1 MSADVMKK
9 CTQVRYIDVNIFQ
22 VEVMKEAAKY
32 IDQLQNSLICRIRT
46 HGFPEK
52 LKSAA
57 ADTAASN
64 DDSGESIKSAVQ
76 TYLVKNNKWT

>member
-1 MSADVMKK
+1 M
-9 CTQVRYIDVNIFQ
+9 Q

-46 HGFPEK
+46 HGFPDK
-52 LKSAA
+52 LKSSSSSSSSSSGAA
-57 ADTAASN
+57 CHGN
-64 DDSGESIKSAVQ
+64 QDSESIKSAVQ

>member
-1 MSADVMKK
+1 MKIK
-9 CTQVRYIDVNIFQ
+9 SEKICYHPSIHFALQ

-64 DDSGESIKSAVQ
+64 DVSGESIKSAVQ